1 MKRQTRA
8 NIALFVLFIA
18 GFLGAD
24 LIAYGSEA
32 GYRVAQSQ
40 GLIAG
45 LSLFAVAL
53 FAWNVATYKK

>member
-1 MKRQTRA
+1 MKRSTRA
-8 NIALFVLFIA
+8 NIAVVVLAIA

-24 LIAYGSEA
+24 LIGYGSEA
-32 GYRVAQSQ
+32 GYHVAQAQ

-45 LSLFAVAL
+45 LVLFAVSL